1 VTDGYVPPVPNGLMP
16 ATRVVK
22 ETSTLVFPERS
33 ADTVDS
39 VSPSSRATVHLL
51 IVEDEESLLESC
63 ATVLRHE
70 GYQVMACNRGDEAR
84 ELLQRRGFDIVLLDL
99 HMSDVSGLELLRLS
113 LEAQPETF
121 PIVMTGDPSV
131 TSSIRAIQA
140 GAWDY
145 LPKPF
150 SANHLQIVV
159 GRACHAVVEG
169 RAIGA
174 SRSPRLEKSRSTSS
188 EAVSVNLL
196 GRSPAIL
203 RTIELARTVA
213 RTDASVFITGE
224 SGAGKEVIAQFIHQ
238 NSRRSM
244 RPIVAINCAALPEA
258 LLESEMFGHV
268 KGAFTG
274 AVRDKPGL
282 LETANG
288 GTLFLDELT
297 EMSLPIQAKL
307 LRVIQDGLVRRVG
320 SETVDAV
327 VNVRFIAAT
336 NRDAREAVGE
346 GQLRKDLFYRL
357 SVVPLAVPPLRERR
371 EDIPL
376 LAEHFLRHYWKRHRD
391 ARSPIPVLGEE
402 AKRNLQSRWWSGN
415 VRELQNVIEHAVV
428 LLEPGITIQPE
439 NIPYL
444 DEPDQISLS
453 GSPLYGS
460 GVIDLR
466 RLEEKS
472 YHAAREELTAEFER
486 HYLKWLID
494 AAGANMSKAAKIA
507 GIDRTTL
514 YRLMEKHGIHR
525 STTIETKPENRK
537 KR

>member
-1 VTDGYVPPVPNGLMP
+1 M
-16 ATRVVK
+16 
-22 ETSTLVFPERS
+22 VFPEKKAEDLQTVEPS
-33 ADTVDS
+33 A
-39 VSPSSRATVHLL
+39 RATVNIL
-51 IVEDEESLLESC
+51 IVEDEETLLDSC

-70 GYQVMACNRGDEAR
+70 GYQVMGCSRGTEAR
-84 ELLQRRGFDIVLLDL
+84 ELLQRRGFDIILLDL
-99 HMSDVSGLELLRLS
+99 YMSDVSGMDLLKLA
-113 LEAQPETF
+113 LEAKPDTF

-150 SANHLQIVV
+150 SASHLQIIV
-159 GRACHAVVEG
+159 GRACHAVLEARELSRPETSG
-169 RAIGA
+169 RNGE
-174 SRSPRLEKSRSTSS
+174 SRPAHRPSPPDGGSL
-188 EAVSVNLL
+188 NLL

-203 RTIELARTVA
+203 RTIERARTVA

-224 SGAGKEVIAQFIHQ
+224 SGSGKEVIAQFIHQ
-238 NSRRSM
+238 NSRRSH

-268 KGAFTG
+268 KGSFTG

-282 LETANG
+282 LEAADG

-307 LRVIQDGLVRRVG
+307 LRVIQDGLLRRVG

-327 VNVRFIAAT
+327 VDVRFIAAT
-336 NRDAREAVGE
+336 NRDPRRAVEE
-346 GQLRKDLFYRL
+346 GRLRKDLFYRL
-357 SVVPLAVPPLRERR
+357 SVVPLPVPPLRERR

-391 ARSPIPVLGEE
+391 PKSPMPVLTDE
-402 AKRNLQSRWWSGN
+402 AKRSLQSRWWSGN

-428 LLEPGITIQPE
+428 MLEPGTTITPDHIQ
-439 NIPYL
+439 YL
-444 DEPDQISLS
+444 DDPWPESEPDSSTRAIEPAVAP
-453 GSPLYGS
+453 GM
-460 GVIDLR
+460 IDLR
-466 RLEEKS
+466 RLEDKS
-472 YHAAREELTAEFER
+472 YHAAREEVTTEFEQY
-486 HYLKWLID
+486 YLRWLID
-494 AAGANMSKAAKIA
+494 SAGGNMSKAAKIA

-514 YRLMEKHGIHR
+514 YRLMEKHGID
-525 STTIETKPENRK
+525 RK
-537 KR
+537 SAKR